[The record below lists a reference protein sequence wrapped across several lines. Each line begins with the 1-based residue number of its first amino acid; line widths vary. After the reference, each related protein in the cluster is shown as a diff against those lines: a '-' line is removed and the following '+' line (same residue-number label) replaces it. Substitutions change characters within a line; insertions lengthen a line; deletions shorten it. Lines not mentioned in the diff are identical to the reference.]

1 MTIDD
6 FIEKFA
12 FAIEVEAGELSPNTR
27 FKELPTW
34 DSLNTLALIAMA
46 DADYGVAVTGRDIEA
61 STTVADIWAIVAS
74 KLAPKQ

>member
-12 FAIEVEAGELSPNTR
+12 FAIEVEASELAPETR

-34 DSLNTLALIAMA
+34 DSLNTLAVIAMA

-61 STTVADIWAIVAS
+61 SVTVADLWTIVSS
-74 KLAPKQ
+74 KSATAK